1 MSKARTRTEPHVRGR
16 RNPSSAQRWRSD
28 SAGNRRNLD
37 RLVGASGSPKKK
49 LKIVVASRKGLCDI
63 DAMKNEQGMS
73 EIAKIETRFLAWA
86 RAHGLNHKVAGDTAY
101 SSRAMGMGRYAKLVS
116 AKGGQ
121 LLIAVDGKRVT
132 A

>member
-1 MSKARTRTEPHVRGR
+1 MKEESTSE
-16 RNPSSAQRWRSD
+16 NAQN
-28 SAGNRRNLD
+28 AKENTQN
-37 RLVGASGSPKKK
+37 AKENAMKT
-49 LKIVVASRKGLCDI
+49 ATQNEI
-63 DAMKNEQGMS
+63 DAMKNKQGMS
-73 EIAKIETRFLAWA
+73 EIAKIEMRFLAWA

>member
-1 MSKARTRTEPHVRGR
+1 MKLNLSKDTVIAI
-16 RNPSSAQRWRSD
+16 AKD
-28 SAGNRRNLD
+28 
-37 RLVGASGSPKKK
+37 
-49 LKIVVASRKGLCDI
+49 
-63 DAMKNEQGMS
+63 KNKQGMS
-73 EIAKIETRFLAWA
+73 EIAKIEMRFLAWA

-132 A
+132 V

>member
-1 MSKARTRTEPHVRGR
+1 MKVEPEIELPEHEPM
-16 RNPSSAQRWRSD
+16 N
-28 SAGNRRNLD
+28 
-37 RLVGASGSPKKK
+37 
-49 LKIVVASRKGLCDI
+49 DI
-63 DAMKNEQGMS
+63 DAMKNKQGMS
-73 EIAKIETRFLAWA
+73 EIAKIEMRFLAWA

-132 A
+132 V